1 MTPNSNH
8 KCVLTL
14 SHGSLDKGGLLYG
27 FSTYRQIWLL
37 DLYRKPRS
45 SNRLGP
51 IITYVHKVFHHVCNC
66 KEHFLVDY
74 ILIHNASLQS
84 FSSRILNKLLKYKT
98 KIWMQS
104 HLLIICH
111 KNAGYNWPQI
121 ILLVWSGSLAVS
133 FFNKIE
139 FRILVST
146 FMIKR
151 MPTTFTW
158 MYMNRIHV
166 I

>member
-51 IITYVHKVFHHVCNC
+51 IITYAHKYFIMFVIVEASFWLIVYLLII
-66 KEHFLVDY
+66 HFYNHFQVGFQINDR
-74 ILIHNASLQS
+74 S
-84 FSSRILNKLLKYKT
+84 T
-98 KIWMQS
+98 KIWMKS
-104 HLLIICH
+104 HLWIICH

-146 FMIKR
+146 FMIKKCQQLLLECKW
-151 MPTTFTW
+151 TEF
-158 MYMNRIHV
+158 V
-166 I
+166 